1 MNPARPVMLLAL
13 GQSGWEAELVAAVVA
28 RLSAVDVH
36 RAVDVSNLLAAT
48 NETRPCVVAVDSDF
62 PRLDAA
68 VVAKLVD
75 ADVSLIGIAADPSG
89 AARLEG
95 FGIDL
100 VVSVSVGDVGDA
112 VGHICQHWAA
122 VQADES
128 AVESI
133 EGQSGVGHGLR
144 QVLADSGHQGSLVA
158 VWGAP
163 GAPGRTTIAVTL
175 AQLLAQSGRDVL
187 LADADSNAAGVG
199 PMLCLEAEGSGM
211 IAACHHAERGSL
223 DAPTLARLARTID
236 DGFRVLTGI
245 SHVSRRA
252 ELRAAA
258 MSRVWQVAGMLA
270 EVVVADVGGCIDDG
284 SLSLDADVA
293 NFGISTSGQSAAV
306 TALGAADELVAV
318 SSCEPTAVAR
328 LLSHLP
334 TIRSLAPSARVH
346 VVLNRVRAPIVRN
359 QAAAEEL
366 RHFIESQ
373 TRSEHVVLVHEDR
386 GTVDAAVVRGL
397 TPFEHSRRSTI
408 VRDVAGLCAGMQ
420 SPLVA
425 TA

>member
-1 MNPARPVMLLAL
+1 M
-13 GQSGWEAELVAAVVA
+13 
-28 RLSAVDVH
+28 
-36 RAVDVSNLLAAT
+36 
-48 NETRPCVVAVDSDF
+48 
-62 PRLDAA
+62 
-68 VVAKLVD
+68 
-75 ADVSLIGIAADPSG
+75 
-89 AARLEG
+89 
-95 FGIDL
+95 
-100 VVSVSVGDVGDA
+100 
-112 VGHICQHWAA
+112 
-122 VQADES
+122 
-128 AVESI
+128 
-133 EGQSGVGHGLR
+133 
-144 QVLADSGHQGSLVA
+144 
-158 VWGAP
+158 
-163 GAPGRTTIAVTL
+163 
-175 AQLLAQSGRDVL
+175 
-187 LADADSNAAGVG
+187 
-199 PMLCLEAEGSGM
+199 
-211 IAACHHAERGSL
+211 
-223 DAPTLARLARTID
+223 PTLARLARTID

-258 MSRVWQVAGMLA
+258 MSRVSQVAGMLA

-366 RHFIESQ
+366 RHFIEVQ
-373 TRSEHVVLVHEDR
+373 TRSERVVLVHEDR